1 MSMKAYI
8 TAIASYLPAK
18 VEKNDPVTRL
28 TKKTKIYE
36 RHIAGVE
43 ECASDLAFQAAE
55 KLFADSGLRKGIDF
69 VILCTQSP
77 DYFLPTTACILQ
89 NRLGLSN
96 RCGAFDFNLGCSG
109 YVYGLS
115 IAKGLVETRQASNVL
130 LLTAE
135 TYSKFIHPED
145 GTVKPLFGDG
155 ATATLISAKESQKDG
170 IGAFSF
176 GTNGS
181 GAEYLIVPAG
191 AAREP
196 AISTPLIEKCDDGIN
211 RRTNYNLSMNGSE
224 ITNFALEVVPQTV
237 MDILMC
243 SGLDKSE
250 IDYYIF
256 HQANKFMLEFLQQK
270 CDLQGLPFWNAPESC
285 GNTVSSSI
293 PLAITQML
301 KGERPSKLENVMLVG
316 FGVGLSWSGC
326 LVDLSYI

>member
-155 ATATLISAKESQKDG
+155 ETATLI
-170 IGAFSF
+170 
-176 GTNGS
+176 
-181 GAEYLIVPAG
+181 
-191 AAREP
+191 
-196 AISTPLIEKCDDGIN
+196 
-211 RRTNYNLSMNGSE
+211 
-224 ITNFALEVVPQTV
+224 
-237 MDILMC
+237 
-243 SGLDKSE
+243 
-250 IDYYIF
+250 
-256 HQANKFMLEFLQQK
+256 
-270 CDLQGLPFWNAPESC
+270 
-285 GNTVSSSI
+285 
-293 PLAITQML
+293 
-301 KGERPSKLENVMLVG
+301 
-316 FGVGLSWSGC
+316 
-326 LVDLSYI
+326 